1 MGQLE
6 LRPATPRDS
15 SALAVILEQPLNDAH
30 PTIEQWL
37 ERSRVWLATDDG
49 TALGLAVIDQSFFG
63 NEFIELVRVL
73 PAARRR
79 GVASGL
85 LTAVS
90 AARRTPKL
98 FTSTNLSN
106 HPMQLA
112 LATLGWTSAG
122 IVYGLDDGDP
132 ELFYQAPA
140 H

>member
-1 MGQLE
+1 MGKLE
-6 LRPATPRDS
+6 LRLATPGDS
-15 SALAVILEQPLNDAH
+15 ADLAVVLEQPLNECHA
-30 PTIEQWL
+30 TVEQWL
-37 ERSRVWLATDDG
+37 EYCRVWLATDGG
-49 TALGLAVIDQSFFG
+49 TVLGFAVTDQSFFG
-63 NEFIELVRVL
+63 NEFVELVRVL

-85 LTAVS
+85 LAAVG

-106 HPMQLA
+106 HPMQLV
-112 LATLGWTSAG
+112 LTTLGWTSSG

-132 ELFYQAPA
+132 ELFYQAPS

>member
-1 MGQLE
+1 M
-6 LRPATPRDS
+6 
-15 SALAVILEQPLNDAH
+15 VLEQPLNECHDAV
-30 PTIEQWL
+30 EQWL
-37 ERSRVWLATDDG
+37 ERSRVWLATDG
-49 TALGLAVIDQSFFG
+49 VTVLGFAVTDQSFFG
-63 NEFIELVRVL
+63 NKFVELVRVL

-85 LTAVS
+85 LAAVS

-106 HPMQLA
+106 HPMQLV
-112 LATLGWTSAG
+112 LATLGWTFAG

-132 ELFYQAPA
+132 ELFYQAPS